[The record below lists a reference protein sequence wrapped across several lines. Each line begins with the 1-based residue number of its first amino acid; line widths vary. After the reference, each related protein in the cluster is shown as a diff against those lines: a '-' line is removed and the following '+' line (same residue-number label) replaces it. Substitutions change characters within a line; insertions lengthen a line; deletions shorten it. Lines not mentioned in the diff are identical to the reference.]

1 MIFPLP
7 WLPILL
13 AEETTTG
20 TSIGVGSKDFKDVF
34 VDLGFG
40 RMTFNISITTDD
52 KRQFIESIIGEMSG
66 LRKVGLEVVRALER
80 ILIISS
86 PRCLMKASTIIWL

>member
-1 MIFPLP
+1 VVFPLP
-7 WLPILL
+7 WLPVLL
-13 AEETTTG
+13 GEETITR
-20 TSIGVGSKDFKDVF
+20 TSIGAGTKEFKDFF
-34 VDLGFG
+34 VDLAFG
-40 RMTFNISITTDD
+40 RMPFNISIMTDD
-52 KRQFIESIIGEMSG
+52 KRQFIKSIIVEISG